1 MTTPF
6 RRRPDGSSP
15 AHERAR
21 AAAAARLDGPIDP
34 VAAAWLDGHLASC
47 ADCNAVAE
55 AYDAQRRELRAMR
68 EHLPEPPRDL
78 WARTAAAIEREAAR
92 SAVGRR
98 ASRGHPAPRRARRAA
113 APLGAL
119 SGLLVVAVVLAATVL
134 SQRPLPSIGPTA
146 SPSTN
151 VAVQPTTPSFPGAT
165 PFSVAAGNVGWLRVG
180 PLGHVDVYD
189 SEVERVCPGRNGA
202 ECPPIDE
209 PKPNSI
215 TLPDP
220 PSSVVQSPTDKQ
232 LVVADSNT
240 KGTGGEVYVV
250 ADPDASVAPS
260 SGPAVAASVAPSP
273 SPSTVQPT
281 PTPAS
286 SPSPTP
292 VDSPTPT
299 TAPTPSVSAEATL
312 PVTGS
317 PSPSP
322 SDTVTP
328 SASPSE
334 APVQPSAGT
343 RAIASNVIVVGE
355 AAAYSP
361 SGAWFAFSARPADGS
376 QGPDIYIWHVGD
388 ESAKPITTD
397 HRSVFA
403 TWLGE
408 RVLAS
413 RGVPDP
419 TEPAG
424 SRTLRPQAFLLDPAS
439 GEETALVG
447 GEVWRPSVDPQRRLA
462 VYWDGTLTL
471 NDASTEL
478 MPAAGKL
485 VLGPWDNTVAAA
497 APGPAIA
504 TPDASESADASG
516 SADPTA
522 SPSLP
527 TASPPAGPQMARTEL
542 ASGQVTD
549 WDARWDETGTHLAV
563 WIADPADPKIGKL
576 TLYVVDPETGVLRS
590 DRPVHDVRAQAGFSI
605 GKGRLAWATPRGQ
618 DARGSRIQ
626 VVAWTKDSVGS
637 VETQQS
643 EDDVVVIR

>member
-21 AAAAARLDGPIDP
+21 AAAAARLDGPIDQ
-34 VAAAWLDGHLASC
+34 VASDWLDDHLAAC
-47 ADCNAVAE
+47 ADCSAVAE
-55 AYDAQRRELRAMR
+55 AYDAQRQELRAMR
-68 EHLPEPPRDL
+68 EHLPQPPRDL

-98 ASRGHPAPRRARRAA
+98 ASRARPAPRRARRAA

-146 SPSTN
+146 SPSNN

-180 PLGHVDVYD
+180 PLGRVDVYD
-189 SEVERVCPGRNGA
+189 SQVERVCPGRNGA

-220 PSSVVQSPTDKQ
+220 PSSVVQSPNDGQ

-240 KGTGGEVYVV
+240 KGTGGELYVV

-260 SGPAVAASVAPSP
+260 SRPAVAASVAPSP
-273 SPSTVQPT
+273 SPS
-281 PTPAS
+281 AA
-286 SPSPTP
+286 SPSPNP
-292 VDSPTPT
+292 VDSPAPT
-299 TAPTPSVSAEATL
+299 TTSTPSVTADATP

-317 PSPSP
+317 PSPS
-322 SDTVTP
+322 DTLT
-328 SASPSE
+328 ASPSPTE
-334 APVQPSAGT
+334 TPVQPSAGT
-343 RAIASNVIVVGE
+343 RAIASNIIVVGE

-376 QGPDIYIWHVGD
+376 QGPDIYIWRVGD

-408 RVLAS
+408 SVLAS
-413 RGVPDP
+413 RGIVDP

-447 GEVWRPSVDPQRRLA
+447 GRVWRPSVDPQRRLA

-478 MPAAGKL
+478 LPAAGSL
-485 VLGPWDNTVAAA
+485 VLGPWDDTVAAA
-497 APGPAIA
+497 APSAA
-504 TPDASESADASG
+504 VASPDASPDASG
-516 SADPTA
+516 SADPN
-522 SPSLP
+522 
-527 TASPPAGPQMARTEL
+527 ASPPLPTTSQTAGPPMARTEL
-542 ASGQVTD
+542 ASGQVTE
-549 WDARWDETGTHLAV
+549 WDARWDETGTRLAV
-563 WIADPADPKIGKL
+563 WIADPADPRIGKL

-590 DRPVHDVRAQAGFSI
+590 DPPVHDVRAQAGFSI

-626 VVAWTKDSVGS
+626 VVAWTRDSVGS

>member
-15 AHERAR
+15 VHERAR

-34 VAAAWLDGHLASC
+34 AAADWLDDHLASC
-47 ADCNAVAE
+47 ADCSAVAD

-68 EHLPEPPRDL
+68 DRLPQPPRDL
-78 WARTAAAIEREAAR
+78 WARTAAAIERESPR
-92 SAVGRR
+92 SVVGREP
-98 ASRGHPAPRRARRAA
+98 SRPRPAPRRAA

-119 SGLLVVAVVLAATVL
+119 SGLLVIAVVLGATVL
-134 SQRPLPSIGPTA
+134 SQRPLPSIGSTA
-146 SPSTN
+146 SPSS
-151 VAVQPTTPSFPGAT
+151 VAVVPTTPSFPGAT
-165 PFSVAAGNVGWLRVG
+165 PFTVAAGNVGWLRVG
-180 PLGHVDVYD
+180 RLGHVDVFD
-189 SEVERVCPGRNGA
+189 SEVDRVCPGRNGA

-215 TLPDP
+215 TLPDS
-220 PSSVVQSPTDKQ
+220 PSAVVKSPNDKQ

-240 KGTGGEVYVV
+240 KGTGGELYVV
-250 ADPDASVAPS
+250 ADPDATAAPS
-260 SGPAVAASVAPSP
+260 PSAVSPSP
-273 SPSTVQPT
+273 SPSATVSAQPT
-281 PTPAS
+281 PTPAA
-286 SPSPTP
+286 SPSPSPKPTP

-299 TAPTPSVSAEATL
+299 TTPTPSVTVVATL
-312 PVTGS
+312 PATGS
-317 PSPSP
+317 PTPSPRDTVTPSPSP
-322 SDTVTP
+322 SEMP
-328 SASPSE
+328 S
-334 APVQPSAGT
+334 QPSSGT

-361 SGAWFAFSARPADGS
+361 DGVWFAFSARPADGS

-388 ESAKPITTD
+388 DNAKPITTD

-403 TWLGE
+403 TWLGKL
-408 RVLAS
+408 VLAS
-413 RGVPDP
+413 RGVAN
-419 TEPAG
+419 TTQPAG

-439 GEETALVG
+439 GEETALAG
-447 GEVWRPSVDPQRRLA
+447 GGVWRPSVDPQRRLA

-471 NDASTEL
+471 NDAGTEL
-478 MPAAGKL
+478 LPATGEL
-485 VLGPWDNTVAAA
+485 VLGPWDDTVSAAR
-497 APGPAIA
+497 PGAAIA
-504 TPDASESADASG
+504 SPNASESAN
-516 SADPTA
+516 PTA
-522 SPSLP
+522 TLP
-527 TASPPAGPQMARTEL
+527 EPTTNATAGPELARTEL
-542 ASGQVTD
+542 ASGRVSD

-563 WIADPADPKIGKL
+563 WIADPADPKTGKL
-576 TLYVVDPETGVLRS
+576 TLYVVDPATGVLRS